1 MKKTALYEKHL
12 ELNAK
17 MIDFAGY
24 LMPVQYEGVVAEH
37 ISVKK
42 DVGVFDVSHMGEFYI
57 HGDKAEE
64 FLQSVLS
71 NDISILKNGQAQYNC
86 IPNESGGIVD
96 DLILYKFETNRYML
110 VVNASNINKDWEFL
124 ANKNVF
130 GVQMIN
136 VSDDYSLIS
145 VQGPKSK
152 NVLQSI
158 FDFDL
163 ESVGYYHFVFLDGL
177 IISNTGYTGCGGFE
191 IYCKNE
197 FASDL
202 WDKIFKAGKDY
213 KIKPI
218 GLAARDTLRLEMGFC
233 LYGNDINDNTSPIE
247 AGLGWVTRPS
257 TNFINAEVLGK
268 QKSEGTSNNLIGFEL
283 QERGIPRTDHSLFD
297 LNGNL
302 IGRVTSGTQ
311 APSLGKGIGLG
322 YVPKKFSEVGTEIQ
336 LQVRNKMLRAK
347 IISLP
352 FYKA

>member
-247 AGLGWVTRPS
+247 AGLSWITK
-257 TNFINAEVLGK
+257 TNKIFTSSNVFK
-268 QKSEGTSNNLIGFEL
+268 NQKEKGVNKKLIGFKMLEKS
-283 QERGIPRTDHSLFD
+283 IPRKDYEI
-297 LNGNL
+297 LNSDRKI
-302 IGRVTSGTQ
+302 IGVVTSGTMS
-311 APSLGKGIGLG
+311 PSLNFGIGLG
-322 YVPKKFSEVGTEIQ
+322 YVKSGFEEIDTEIFI
-336 LQVRNKMLRAK
+336 K
-347 IISLP
+347 IRKNIKKAIIVKTP
-352 FYKA
+352 FK

>member
-1 MKKTALYEKHL
+1 MNKTALYEKHL

-247 AGLGWVTRPS
+247 AGLSWITK
-257 TNFINAEVLGK
+257 TNKIFTSSNIFKN
-268 QKSEGTSNNLIGFEL
+268 QKEKGVNKKLIGFKMLEKS
-283 QERGIPRTDHSLFD
+283 IPRKDYEILNADHKI
-297 LNGNL
+297 
-302 IGRVTSGTQ
+302 IGIVTSGTMS
-311 APSLGKGIGLG
+311 PSLNFGIGLG
-322 YVPKKFSEVGTEIQ
+322 YVKSGFEEIDTEIFI
-336 LQVRNKMLRAK
+336 K
-347 IISLP
+347 IRKNIKKAIIVKTP
-352 FYKA
+352 FK

>member
-247 AGLGWVTRPS
+247 AGLSWITK
-257 TNFINAEVLGK
+257 TNKIFTSSNIFKN
-268 QKSEGTSNNLIGFEL
+268 QKEKGVNKKLIGFKMLEKS
-283 QERGIPRTDHSLFD
+283 IPRKDYEILNADHKI
-297 LNGNL
+297 
-302 IGRVTSGTQ
+302 IGIVTSGTMS
-311 APSLGKGIGLG
+311 PSLNFGIGLG
-322 YVPKKFSEVGTEIQ
+322 YVKSGFEEIDTEIFI
-336 LQVRNKMLRAK
+336 K
-347 IISLP
+347 IRKNIKKAIIVKTP
-352 FYKA
+352 FK

>member
-57 HGDKAEE
+57 HGDNAEE

-247 AGLGWVTRPS
+247 AGLSWITK
-257 TNFINAEVLGK
+257 TNKIFTSSNIFKN
-268 QKSEGTSNNLIGFEL
+268 QKEKGVNKKLIGFKMLEKS
-283 QERGIPRTDHSLFD
+283 IPRKDYEILNADHKI
-297 LNGNL
+297 
-302 IGRVTSGTQ
+302 IGIVTSGTMS
-311 APSLGKGIGLG
+311 PSLNFGIGLG
-322 YVPKKFSEVGTEIQ
+322 YVKSGFEEIDTEIFI
-336 LQVRNKMLRAK
+336 K
-347 IISLP
+347 IRKNIKKAIIVKTP
-352 FYKA
+352 FK

>member
-247 AGLGWVTRPS
+247 AGLSWITK
-257 TNFINAEVLGK
+257 TNKIFTSSDIFKN
-268 QKSEGTSNNLIGFEL
+268 QKEKGVNKKLIGFKMLEKS
-283 QERGIPRTDHSLFD
+283 IPRKDYEILNADHKI
-297 LNGNL
+297 
-302 IGRVTSGTQ
+302 IGIVTSGTMS
-311 APSLGKGIGLG
+311 PSLNFGIGLG
-322 YVPKKFSEVGTEIQ
+322 YVKSGFEEIDTEIFI
-336 LQVRNKMLRAK
+336 K
-347 IISLP
+347 IRKNIKKAIIVKTP
-352 FYKA
+352 FK

>member
-64 FLQSVLS
+64 FLQRVLS

-247 AGLGWVTRPS
+247 AGLSWITK
-257 TNFINAEVLGK
+257 TNKIFTSSNIFK
-268 QKSEGTSNNLIGFEL
+268 SQKEKGVNKKLIGFKMLEKS
-283 QERGIPRTDHSLFD
+283 IPRKDYEILNADHKI
-297 LNGNL
+297 
-302 IGRVTSGTQ
+302 IGIVTSGTMS
-311 APSLGKGIGLG
+311 PSLNFGIGLG
-322 YVPKKFSEVGTEIQ
+322 YVKSGFEEIDTEIFI
-336 LQVRNKMLRAK
+336 K
-347 IISLP
+347 IRKNIKKAIIVKTP
-352 FYKA
+352 FK

>member
-24 LMPVQYEGVVAEH
+24 LMPVQYKGVVAEH

-86 IPNESGGIVD
+86 IPNESGGIID

-136 VSDDYSLIS
+136 VSNDYSLIS

-247 AGLGWVTRPS
+247 AGLSWITK
-257 TNFINAEVLGK
+257 TNKMFTSSNIFKN
-268 QKSEGTSNNLIGFEL
+268 QKEKGVNKKLIGFKMLEKS
-283 QERGIPRTDHSLFD
+283 IPRKDYEILNADHKI
-297 LNGNL
+297 
-302 IGRVTSGTQ
+302 IGIVTSGTMS
-311 APSLGKGIGLG
+311 PSLNFGIGLG
-322 YVPKKFSEVGTEIQ
+322 YVKSGFEEIDTEIFI
-336 LQVRNKMLRAK
+336 K
-347 IISLP
+347 IRKNIKKAIIVKTP
-352 FYKA
+352 FK

>member
-1 MKKTALYEKHL
+1 MKKTALYKKHI

-247 AGLGWVTRPS
+247 AGLSWITK
-257 TNFINAEVLGK
+257 TNKIFTSSNIFKN
-268 QKSEGTSNNLIGFEL
+268 QKEKGVNKKLIGFKMLEKS
-283 QERGIPRTDHSLFD
+283 IPRKDYEILNADHKI
-297 LNGNL
+297 
-302 IGRVTSGTQ
+302 IGIVTSGTMS
-311 APSLGKGIGLG
+311 PSLNFGIGLG
-322 YVPKKFSEVGTEIQ
+322 YVKSGFEEIDTEIFI
-336 LQVRNKMLRAK
+336 K
-347 IISLP
+347 IRKNIKKAIIVKTP
-352 FYKA
+352 FK

>member
-64 FLQSVLS
+64 FLQRVLS

-247 AGLGWVTRPS
+247 AGLSWITK
-257 TNFINAEVLGK
+257 TNKIFTSSNIFKN
-268 QKSEGTSNNLIGFEL
+268 QKEKGVNKKLIGFKMLEKS
-283 QERGIPRTDHSLFD
+283 IPRKDYEILNADHKI
-297 LNGNL
+297 
-302 IGRVTSGTQ
+302 IGIVTSGTMS
-311 APSLGKGIGLG
+311 PSLNFGIGLG
-322 YVPKKFSEVGTEIQ
+322 YVKSGFEEIDTEIFI
-336 LQVRNKMLRAK
+336 K
-347 IISLP
+347 IRKNIKKAIIVKTP
-352 FYKA
+352 FK

>member
-17 MIDFAGY
+17 MIEFAGY
-24 LMPVQYEGVVAEH
+24 LMPVQYEGVVSEH
-37 ISVKK
+37 ISVKN

-57 HGDKAEE
+57 HGDKAEA

-110 VVNASNINKDWEFL
+110 VVNASNIDKDWEFL

-163 ESVGYYHFVFLDGL
+163 ESIGYYHFVFHDGL
-177 IISNTGYTGCGGFE
+177 IVSNTGYTGCGGFE

-202 WDKIFKAGKDY
+202 WGKIFKAGKDY

-233 LYGNDINDNTSPIE
+233 LYGNDIDDNTSPIE
-247 AGLGWVTRPS
+247 AGLSWITK
-257 TNFINAEVLGK
+257 TNKIFTSSNIFKN
-268 QKSEGTSNNLIGFEL
+268 QKEKGVNKKLIGFKMLEKS
-283 QERGIPRTDHSLFD
+283 IPRKDYEILNADHKI
-297 LNGNL
+297 
-302 IGRVTSGTQ
+302 IGIVTSGTMS
-311 APSLGKGIGLG
+311 PSLNFGIGLG
-322 YVPKKFSEVGTEIQ
+322 YVKSGFEKIDTEIFI
-336 LQVRNKMLRAK
+336 K
-347 IISLP
+347 IRKNIKKAIIVKTP
-352 FYKA
+352 FK

>member
-42 DVGVFDVSHMGEFYI
+42 DVGVFDVSHMGEFYCY
-57 HGDKAEE
+57 GDKAEE

-86 IPNESGGIVD
+86 IPNESGGIID

-197 FASDL
+197 FTSDL

-218 GLAARDTLRLEMGFC
+218 ALAARDTLRLEMGFC

-247 AGLGWVTRPS
+247 AGLSWITK
-257 TNFINAEVLGK
+257 TNKIFTSSNIFKN
-268 QKSEGTSNNLIGFEL
+268 QKEKGVNKKLIGFKMLEKS
-283 QERGIPRTDHSLFD
+283 IPRKDYEI
-297 LNGNL
+297 LNSDYKI
-302 IGRVTSGTQ
+302 IGIVTSGTMS
-311 APSLGKGIGLG
+311 PSLNFGIGLG
-322 YVPKKFSEVGTEIQ
+322 YVKSGFEEIGTEIFI
-336 LQVRNKMLRAK
+336 K
-347 IISLP
+347 IRKNIKKAIIVKTP
-352 FYKA
+352 FK